1 MHLAPPMILS
11 LVPPCTQMYDDTFN
25 PLGIQGGVVHPPHE
39 RTFFCN
45 FETAQVNKVPLIFS
59 SQNHFPL

>member
-1 MHLAPPMILS
+1 
-11 LVPPCTQMYDDTFN
+11 MYDDTFN

-45 FETAQVNKVPLIFS
+45 FETAPVNKVSLIFS
-59 SQNHFPL
+59 SQNHTPL

>member
-1 MHLAPPMILS
+1 
-11 LVPPCTQMYDDTFN
+11 MYDDTFN

-45 FETAQVNKVPLIFS
+45 FETAPVNKVSLIFS
-59 SQNHFPL
+59 SQNHTPLWLLSMLQ